1 MDSHDGGRESRDW
14 REVAEEA
21 ANKTNSEK
29 LHALARELVAA
40 LEKRDNCPGSNLQ
53 ASPRSEQIGRR
64 LLFVDDEEGIRL
76 TLPSILRGHS
86 FDVHVASSVPE
97 ALTQIKKQ
105 KYDVLLC
112 DLNISIEGDG
122 FALVRAIRE
131 ANPRRVVILLT
142 GYPAIESAAQAIHIE
157 IDDYFVKP
165 ADIELLVGTIE
176 RKLRARR
183 EVGAPG
189 NRHI

>member
-1 MDSHDGGRESRDW
+1 M
-14 REVAEEA
+14 
-21 ANKTNSEK
+21 
-29 LHALARELVAA
+29 
-40 LEKRDNCPGSNLQ
+40 
-53 ASPRSEQIGRR
+53 
-64 LLFVDDEEGIRL
+64 
-76 TLPSILRGHS
+76 PSILRGHS

-176 RKLRARR
+176 RKLQARR
-183 EVGAPG
+183 AAGAPG
-189 NRHI
+189 K